1 MMLGRFLLPLLS
13 CLSFAAA
20 AQSGGSTQIAYAAG
34 KVDLVEGDVRI
45 YDKAMKARTV
55 KVGDGVN
62 ESESIVTGA
71 DGELHMQMADGG
83 YIAVRPNTKMRI
95 AIFRAEGDENDKGVF
110 GLLVGSFR
118 SITGWIGKHS
128 PRNYQVNT
136 PTATIGV
143 RGTDHEPLVIPEGS
157 KEGEAGTYDK
167 VNAGG
172 SFIQTP
178 HGRVEVAEHRAAFA
192 AHAGTVAPR
201 LLDSVPNFFRPTRNE
216 QVLEHRHEAI
226 QRTLDKRRNE
236 RRQSVAHR
244 PGNRPDLRQERQAA
258 KEARVQ
264 KQEANRQEKRQ
275 QQAQQRQKKQ
285 QEEAQQ
291 RQEKRQR
298 GNPHHRD

>member
-20 AQSGGSTQIAYAAG
+20 AQSGGSIQPADAAG
-34 KVDLVEGDVRI
+34 KVDLVEGDVHI

-201 LLDSVPNFFRPTRNE
+201 LLVSVPNFFRPTRNE

-258 KEARVQ
+258 KEARLQ

-275 QQAQQRQKKQ
+275 QQAQQRQKKR

-298 GNPHHRD
+298 GNPHRRD

>member
-1 MMLGRFLLPLLS
+1 MMLRRFLLPLVS
-13 CLSFAAA
+13 CLSFATA
-20 AQSGGSTQIAYAAG
+20 AQSGGSTQIADAAG

-172 SFIQTP
+172 SFIQTA

-216 QVLEHRHEAI
+216 QVLEHRHEAV
-226 QRTLDKRRNE
+226 QRTLDKRRDE
-236 RRQSVAHR
+236 RRQAVAHR
-244 PGNRPDLRQERQAA
+244 PGNRPDLRQERQ
-258 KEARVQ
+258 
-264 KQEANRQEKRQ
+264 KQRQELRQPRQ
-275 QQAQQRQKKQ
+275 QKQ
-285 QEEAQQ
+285 QERLQQKEDKRKQAEAVH
-291 RQEKRQR
+291 
-298 GNPHHRD
+298 PHRNHRD

>member
-20 AQSGGSTQIAYAAG
+20 AQSGGSIQPADAAG

-172 SFIQTP
+172 SFIQTA

-258 KEARVQ
+258 KEARLQ

-298 GNPHHRD
+298 GNPHRRD

>member
-1 MMLGRFLLPLLS
+1 MMLRRFLLPLVS
-13 CLSFAAA
+13 CLSFATA
-20 AQSGGSTQIAYAAG
+20 AQSGGSIQPADAAG

-258 KEARVQ
+258 KEARLQ

-298 GNPHHRD
+298 GNPHRRD

>member
-20 AQSGGSTQIAYAAG
+20 AQSGGSIQPADAAG

-258 KEARVQ
+258 KEARLQ

-298 GNPHHRD
+298 GNPHRRD